1 MTRKLVLFC
10 EDNHC
15 FYKRKVGLQVD
26 KGLYNWRDLAIQVA
40 ETWLKL
46 MPSMK
51 QALLKKTSIL

>member
-40 ETWLKL
+40 ET
-46 MPSMK
+46 
-51 QALLKKTSIL
+51 